1 MRITVVNYIQHL
13 QNITRPIS
21 FGNY

>member
-1 MRITVVNYIQHL
+1 MRITIVNYIQHI